1 METLSNGKL
10 FVLIIIF
17 ALNTKIDSMS
27 KNIGTYRGEIA
38 KPFHNSALRDVLANI
53 KDLLAGE
60 NISRLS
66 NGADYVVKTTLS
78 IEGKATDITIKVFK
92 RQNRL
97 KDWHDR
103 RNKSKAERSFLAAE
117 FLQSRAIGTPAPIAW
132 LDRWEDGRLLESYYL
147 CCFEPAICFRDALV
161 HIYRELYDNA
171 PLMDLLHVVAP
182 AIRAMH
188 DAGFMHGDM
197 GNQNILLP
205 RAENGK
211 WLQPQIIDLNRG
223 KISEGPISNE
233 ARAFDLA
240 RIALPGAYLKIFKT
254 IYNHHEEFPADLE
267 KLEQKFRTRFWRHRR
282 SGKWR
287 HPIRHW
293 KNRHKKP
300 SHPVY
305 PPGQDIWLWDEKS
318 AQPMIT
324 LGRKEKHLYRD
335 WKYMFSMVWQGVCA
349 LPGIYIGYRKLLARS
364 YNHPISLNNRIGVA
378 LHPHSEY
385 IETELNLLEQLGN
398 PPVLIRFCHHET
410 EADWQRGIALI
421 EQLHRKG
428 IQVMLAIL
436 QDRRALLEP
445 ESWCKFL
452 HLIVHQLGDKV
463 SHIEITHASNR
474 LKWGIWNN
482 REYAQ
487 LVQPALDLKA
497 RFPQIKITGP
507 ACIDFEYLPVVAA
520 LGALPKGAKLD
531 ALSHLL
537 YVDRRGAPENKQ
549 GYFSTL
555 EKSALLKA
563 LAIWSPHTED
573 KVIISEVNWPV
584 KHTGIWSP
592 IGCPY
597 ETPKWRREQP
607 GETDEDYTNYML
619 RFLAITLCSG
629 HVEQVFWW
637 RLSAHGYGLV
647 DDLNNF
653 KPRPAFKAL
662 AFFLGFIGNATF
674 ERKHNSDEDVYLLEF
689 NKDHQRLLM
698 AWCTSGKKVLPK
710 EFTFTNGWNAY
721 GEPISDLEISKSPNY
736 YLLKS

>member
-1 METLSNGKL
+1 MLEAIGK
-10 FVLIIIF
+10 
-17 ALNTKIDSMS
+17 
-27 KNIGTYRGEIA
+27 YQGEISE
-38 KPFHNSALRDVLANI
+38 PFHCQELISQLASIHTLLNS
-53 KDLLAGE
+53 E
-60 NISRLS
+60 NVARLS
-66 NGADYVVKTTLS
+66 SGPDYVVKTPLLFNEKS
-78 IEGKATDITIKVFK
+78 VDVTIKVFK
-92 RQNRL
+92 RQNWL
-97 KDWHDR
+97 KDRHDR
-103 RNKSKAERSFLAAE
+103 KNKSKAERSFRAAT
-117 FLQSRAIGTPAPIAW
+117 FLRDKQIGTPSPIAW
-132 LDRWEDGRLLESYYL
+132 LDYWENGRLLESYYL
-147 CCFEPAICFRDALV
+147 CLFEPAVCFRNALV
-161 HIYRELYDNA
+161 QIYRELYDNA
-171 PLMDLLHVVAP
+171 PLMDLLHIVAP

-205 RAENGK
+205 RAENGE
-211 WLQPQIIDLNRG
+211 WLQPQFIDLNRG
-223 KISEGPISNE
+223 KISAGPISNE

-254 IYNHHEEFPADLE
+254 IYNQHEDFPSELE
-267 KLEQKFRTRFWRHRR
+267 KLEQKYRTRFWRHRR
-282 SGKWR
+282 SSKWR
-287 HPIRHW
+287 HPIRHL

-300 SHPVY
+300 SHPTY

-324 LGRKEKHLYRD
+324 LGRQEKHLYRD
-335 WKYMFSMVWQGVCA
+335 WKYMFSMVWQGICA
-349 LPGIYIGYRKLLARS
+349 LPGIYTGYKKLLTQS
-364 YNHPISLNNRIGVA
+364 YAQPIALENRIGVA

-385 IETELNLLEQLGN
+385 IETELKLLEQLGN

-410 EADWQRGIALI
+410 ETDWNRSIELV

-428 IQVMLAIL
+428 LQVMLAIL

-445 ESWCKFL
+445 ESWRNFL
-452 HLIVHQLGDKV
+452 NLIVKKLAGKV

-487 LVQPALDLKA
+487 LVQPAFDLKIQY
-497 RFPQIKITGP
+497 PQIKITGP
-507 ACIDFEYLPVVAA
+507 ACIDFEYLPVIAA

-549 GYFSTL
+549 GKFSTL

-563 LAIWSPHTED
+563 LALWSAHTED
-573 KVIISEVNWPV
+573 KVIISEVNWPI

-647 DDLNNF
+647 DDLDNF
-653 KPRPAFKAL
+653 RKRPAFKAL
-662 AFFLGFIGNATF
+662 AFFLELIGKATF
-674 ERKHNSDEDVYLLEF
+674 ERKHNSNENIYLLEF
-689 NKDHQRLLM
+689 NKDNQRLLM
-698 AWCTSGKKVLPK
+698 AWCTSGITALPDN
-710 EFTFTNGWNAY
+710 FTFNDAWNAY
-721 GEPISDLEISKSPNY
+721 GETIAGTTIGPSPSY
-736 YLLKS
+736 YSLNS